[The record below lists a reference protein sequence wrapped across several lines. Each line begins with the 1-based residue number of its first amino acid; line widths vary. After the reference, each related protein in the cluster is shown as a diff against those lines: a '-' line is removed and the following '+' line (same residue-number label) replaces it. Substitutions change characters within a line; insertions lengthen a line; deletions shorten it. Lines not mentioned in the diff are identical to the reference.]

1 MSYYFDVFGE
11 SLCKTGE
18 ELCGDRFKL
27 FKNDDRTL
35 LVLSDGLG
43 SGVKANILATM
54 TSDIILTLLKNEV
67 ELTEVVRT
75 MIGTLPVCK
84 VRKIGY
90 ATFTFIDIRH
100 KSNRFQLVNF
110 DNPSTIWIHKG
121 SLKELP
127 VREEL
132 ILGKKV
138 RIAEGEFSRGDFLGM
153 MTDGVLYAG
162 MGTTMNFGW
171 GWKEIAR
178 FVEGHLIT
186 GDRNVR
192 KLVLEVLKQTRIYYR
207 NQIGDDATF
216 TGIYVRDKKRLVVFT
231 GPPVDPGMDRAVAE
245 RVLAYDGRKVV
256 CGGTS
261 GNIIA
266 RFLDQEIETL
276 PGTMTRDI
284 PPIGKLDGLDLLT
297 EGIVTIAR
305 ALEYLK
311 DSGGDF
317 YRLPSGSDGAALL
330 AKELMAADRIR
341 FLVGLQINQFYQ
353 NPLLPKTM
361 SIRKNLIRDLTDLL
375 VSYRKQ
381 VFVDYY

>member
-1 MSYYFDVFGE
+1 MSYYFDVFGH

-18 ELCGDRFKL
+18 ELCGDRFKVY
-27 FKNDDRTL
+27 KDDERTII
-35 LVLSDGLG
+35 VLSDGLG

-54 TSDIILTLLKNEV
+54 TSDIILTLLKNDV
-67 ELTEVVRT
+67 ELKEVIQTV
-75 MIGTLPVCK
+75 IGTLPVCK

-90 ATFTFIDIRH
+90 ATFTFIEIRH
-100 KSNRFQLVNF
+100 KTNQFQLVNF

-121 SLKELP
+121 SLTELK
-127 VREEL
+127 VREEY
-132 ILGKKV
+132 ILEKKV
-138 RIAEGEFSRGDFLGM
+138 RIAVGEFSRGDFLGM

-178 FVEGHLIT
+178 FVEGLLIT

-192 KLVLEVLKQTRIYYR
+192 KLVQEVLKQTRIYYR
-207 NQIGDDATF
+207 DQIGDDATF

-231 GPPVDPGMDRAVAE
+231 GPPVDPALDRTVAE
-245 RVLAYDGRKVV
+245 RVLKYDGRKVV

-266 RFLDQEIETL
+266 KYLDLEIETV
-276 PGTMTRDI
+276 TSSMTHDI

-297 EGIVTIAR
+297 EGIVTLSNAMEFIR
-305 ALEYLK
+305 E
-311 DSGGDF
+311 SGGDI
-317 YRLPSGSDGAALL
+317 YRLPSGSDGASLL

-341 FLVGLQINQFYQ
+341 FLVGLQINQYYQ
-353 NPLLPKTM
+353 NPILPKTM
-361 SIRKNLIRDLTDLL
+361 SIRKNLIRELMELL
-375 VSYRKQ
+375 QSYQKQ

>member
-1 MSYYFDVFGE
+1 MSYYFDVFGH

-18 ELCGDRFKL
+18 ELCGDRFKVY
-27 FKNDDRTL
+27 KDDERTII
-35 LVLSDGLG
+35 VLSDGLG

-54 TSDIILTLLKNEV
+54 TSDIILTLLKNDV
-67 ELTEVVRT
+67 ELKEVIHTV
-75 MIGTLPVCK
+75 IGTLPVCK

-90 ATFTFIDIRH
+90 ATFTFIEIRH
-100 KSNRFQLVNF
+100 KTNQFQLVNF

-121 SLKELP
+121 SLTELP
-127 VREEL
+127 VREEY
-132 ILGKKV
+132 ILEKKV
-138 RIAEGEFSRGDFLGM
+138 RIAVGEFSRGDFLGM

-178 FVEGHLIT
+178 FVEGLLIT

-192 KLVLEVLKQTRIYYR
+192 KLVQEVLKQTRIYYR
-207 NQIGDDATF
+207 DQIGDDATF

-231 GPPVDPGMDRAVAE
+231 GPPVDPALDRTVAE
-245 RVLAYDGRKVV
+245 RVLNYDGRKVV

-266 RFLDQEIETL
+266 KFLDQEIETI
-276 PGTMTRDI
+276 TSSMTHDI

-297 EGIVTIAR
+297 EGIVTLSNAMEFIR
-305 ALEYLK
+305 E
-311 DSGGDF
+311 SGGDI
-317 YRLPSGSDGAALL
+317 YRLPSGSDGASLL
-330 AKELMAADRIR
+330 AQELMAADRIR
-341 FLVGLQINQFYQ
+341 FLVGLQINHYYQ
-353 NPLLPKTM
+353 NPILPKTM
-361 SIRKNLIRDLTDLL
+361 SIRKNLIRELMELL
-375 VSYRKQ
+375 QSFQKQ

>member
-1 MSYYFDVFGE
+1 MSYYFDVFGH

-18 ELCGDRFKL
+18 ELCGDRFKVY
-27 FKNDDRTL
+27 KDDERTII
-35 LVLSDGLG
+35 VLSDGLG

-54 TSDIILTLLKNEV
+54 TSDIILTLLKNDV
-67 ELTEVVRT
+67 ELKEVIHTV
-75 MIGTLPVCK
+75 IGTLPVCK

-90 ATFTFIDIRH
+90 ATFTFIEIRH
-100 KSNRFQLVNF
+100 KTNQFQLVNF

-121 SLKELP
+121 SLTELP
-127 VREEL
+127 VREEY
-132 ILGKKV
+132 ILEKKV
-138 RIAEGEFSRGDFLGM
+138 RIAVGEFSRGDFLGM

-178 FVEGHLIT
+178 FVEGLLIT

-192 KLVLEVLKQTRIYYR
+192 KLVQEVLKQTRIYYR
-207 NQIGDDATF
+207 DQIGDDATF

-231 GPPVDPGMDRAVAE
+231 GPPVDPALDRTVAE
-245 RVLAYDGRKVV
+245 RVLNYDGRKVV

-266 RFLDQEIETL
+266 KFLDQEIETI
-276 PGTMTRDI
+276 TSSMTHDI

-297 EGIVTIAR
+297 EGIVTLSNAMEFIR
-305 ALEYLK
+305 E
-311 DSGGDF
+311 SGGDI
-317 YRLPSGSDGAALL
+317 YRLPSGSDGASLL
-330 AKELMAADRIR
+330 AQELMAADRIR
-341 FLVGLQINQFYQ
+341 FLVGLQINQYYQ
-353 NPLLPKTM
+353 NPILPKTM
-361 SIRKNLIRDLTDLL
+361 SIRKNLIRELMELL
-375 VSYRKQ
+375 QSYQKQ

>member
-1 MSYYFDVFGE
+1 MSYYFDVFGQ

-18 ELCGDRFKL
+18 ELCGDRFKVY
-27 FKNDDRTL
+27 KDDERTII
-35 LVLSDGLG
+35 VLSDGLG

-54 TSDIILTLLKNEV
+54 TSDIILTLLKNDV
-67 ELTEVVRT
+67 ELKEVIHTV
-75 MIGTLPVCK
+75 IGTLPVCK

-90 ATFTFIDIRH
+90 ATFTFIEIRH
-100 KSNRFQLVNF
+100 KTNQFQLVNF

-121 SLKELP
+121 SLTDLP
-127 VREEL
+127 VREEY

-138 RIAEGEFSRGDFLGM
+138 RIAVGDFSRGDFLGM

-178 FVEGHLIT
+178 FVEGLLIT

-192 KLVLEVLKQTRIYYR
+192 KLVQEVLKQTRIYYR

-231 GPPVDPGMDRAVAE
+231 GPPIDHALDRKVAE
-245 RVLAYDGRKVV
+245 RVLNYDGRKVV

-266 RFLDQEIETL
+266 RFLDQEIETV
-276 PGTMTRDI
+276 TSSMTHDI

-297 EGIVTIAR
+297 EGILTLSKAMEFIR
-305 ALEYLK
+305 E
-311 DSGGDF
+311 SNGDF
-317 YRLPSGSDGAALL
+317 YRLPSGSDGASLL

-341 FLVGLQINQFYQ
+341 FLVGLQINQYYQ

-361 SIRKNLIRDLTDLL
+361 SIRKNLIRELMELL
-375 VSYRKQ
+375 QSYQKQ

>member
-1 MSYYFDVFGE
+1 MSYYFDVFGH

-18 ELCGDRFKL
+18 ELCGDRFKVY
-27 FKNDDRTL
+27 KDDERTII
-35 LVLSDGLG
+35 VLSDGLG

-54 TSDIILTLLKNEV
+54 TSDIILTLLKNDV
-67 ELTEVVRT
+67 ELKEVIHTV
-75 MIGTLPVCK
+75 IGTLPVCK

-90 ATFTFIDIRH
+90 ATFTFIEIRH
-100 KSNRFQLVNF
+100 KTNQFQLVNF

-121 SLKELP
+121 SLTELP
-127 VREEL
+127 VREEY
-132 ILGKKV
+132 ILEKKV
-138 RIAEGEFSRGDFLGM
+138 RIAVGEFSRGDFLGM

-178 FVEGHLIT
+178 FVEGLLIT

-192 KLVLEVLKQTRIYYR
+192 KLVQEVLKQTRIYYR
-207 NQIGDDATF
+207 DQIGDDATF

-231 GPPVDPGMDRAVAE
+231 GPPVDPALDRTVAE
-245 RVLAYDGRKVV
+245 RVLNYDGRKVV

-266 RFLDQEIETL
+266 KFLDQEIETI
-276 PGTMTRDI
+276 TSSMTHDI

-297 EGIVTIAR
+297 EGIVTLSNAMEFIR
-305 ALEYLK
+305 E
-311 DSGGDF
+311 SGGDI
-317 YRLPSGSDGAALL
+317 YRLPSGSDGASLL
-330 AKELMAADRIR
+330 AQELMAADRIR
-341 FLVGLQINQFYQ
+341 FLVGLQINQYYQ
-353 NPLLPKTM
+353 NPILPKTM
-361 SIRKNLIRDLTDLL
+361 SIRKNLIRELMELL
-375 VSYRKQ
+375 QSFQKQ